1 MKKKTRILASLL
13 VVLILVTAILPT
25 SVFADSTTKI
35 TKSNA
40 INSDYYYW
48 GGQMMIIPSTHR
60 LRITICCS
68 AFAQLMNCRR
78 KRKKKWNIAP

>member
-40 INSDYYYW
+40 INSDY
-48 GGQMMIIPSTHR
+48 
-60 LRITICCS
+60 
-68 AFAQLMNCRR
+68 
-78 KRKKKWNIAP
+78 